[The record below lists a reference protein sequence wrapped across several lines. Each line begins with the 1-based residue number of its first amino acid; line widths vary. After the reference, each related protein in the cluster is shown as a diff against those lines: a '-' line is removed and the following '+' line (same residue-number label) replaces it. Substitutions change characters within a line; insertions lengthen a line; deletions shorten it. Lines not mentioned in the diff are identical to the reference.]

1 MNNCVESLI
10 IMIIYKKSSL
20 LTFEYISLLQLLG
33 GGPETQTPD
42 ELGSDDTPVQ
52 PPLLV
57 RHLETETSCLFSIGK
72 L

>member
-1 MNNCVESLI
+1 MNNVVKSLI
-10 IMIIYKKSSL
+10 IIIYKKSSL

-33 GGPETQTPD
+33 SGPETQTPD

-52 PPLLV
+52 APLLV
-57 RHLETETSCLFSIGK
+57 RHLETEIACLFSIGK